1 MNIPEAIRIVE
12 VGPRDGFQ
20 SIRQWIPTGHKTV
33 IVKML
38 LSAGV
43 DCMEAASFIS
53 PKAIEQMKD
62 ASEVVESVKARAD
75 MDRIYALVPNAK
87 GAERAHEAGV
97 GRISVVI
104 SASEAHNLNNVRRT
118 PEESLQELK
127 IIRREFPSLEVKLS
141 LGTAFGCPFLGEVA
155 DDKLIFLIDGAMDL
169 GITDIALCDT
179 VGVAD
184 PLRVIR
190 RVGLLQRRYAAQD
203 VDWAMH
209 LHNTRGLA
217 AANIFAA
224 LTLGVNKF
232 ETAVGGLG
240 GCPFA
245 PGASGNMATEDLLFM
260 AARMGLASKVDMGA
274 VIRTAEYIR
283 DVVGIPIDSKINAE
297 TQGTVTAAQGR
308 AGQARM
314 PAS

>member
-1 MNIPEAIRIVE
+1 MNIPEEIRIVE
-12 VGPRDGFQ
+12 IGPRDGFQ
-20 SIRQWIPTGHKTV
+20 SIKTWLPTEHKTA

-43 DCMEAASFIS
+43 DSMEATSFIS

-62 ASEVVESVKARAD
+62 ASEVVESVKGHAD

-97 GRISVVI
+97 GRIAVVI

-127 IIRREFPSLEVKLS
+127 IIRREFPSLKVKLS
-141 LGTAFGCPFLGEVA
+141 LGTAFGCPFQGEVA
-155 DDKLIFLIDGAMDL
+155 DSKLIFLIDGVLDL

-184 PLRVIR
+184 PLQVIR

-203 VDWAMH
+203 VDWGMH

-217 AANIFAA
+217 AANTFAA
-224 LTLGVNKF
+224 LTLGINKF

-245 PGASGNMATEDLLFM
+245 PGSSGNMATEDLLFM
-260 AARMGLASKVDMGA
+260 AARMGLASKADIGS

-283 DVVGIPIDSKINAE
+283 DVVGLPIDSKIN
-297 TQGTVTAAQGR
+297 TQTRDTVTAAQGR
-308 AGQARM
+308 ADQARR
-314 PAS
+314 PSS

>member
-1 MNIPEAIRIVE
+1 VNIPEKIRIVE
-12 VGPRDGFQ
+12 IGPRDGFQ
-20 SIRQWIPTGHKTV
+20 SVKQWIPTEHKTT

-43 DCMEAASFIS
+43 DFMEAASFVS

-62 ASEVVESVKARAD
+62 APEVIESVKARAD
-75 MDRIYALVPNAK
+75 MNRIYALVPNAK
-87 GAERAHEAGV
+87 GAERAHEAGLS
-97 GRISVVI
+97 RISVVI

-141 LGTAFGCPFLGEVA
+141 LGTAFGCPFSGEVS
-155 DDKLIFLIDGAMDL
+155 DSKVTFLIDGALDL

-184 PLRVIR
+184 PLLVGR
-190 RVGLLQRRYAAQD
+190 RVSLLRRRYTAQAL
-203 VDWAMH
+203 DWAMH

-217 AANIFAA
+217 AANAFAA
-224 LTLGVNKF
+224 LNFGVDKF

-245 PGASGNMATEDLLFM
+245 HGASGHMATEDLLFM
-260 AARMGLASKVDMGA
+260 AARMGLTSNVDIGV
-274 VIRTAEYIR
+274 VIKTAEYIR
-283 DVVGIPIDSKINAE
+283 DVVGIPLDSKINSK
-297 TQGTVTAAQGR
+297 TCNPVTAG
-308 AGQARM
+308 
-314 PAS
+314 PDCV